1 MFAPNLLQG
10 GSSVSHYDISGF
22 PNQLM
27 EPVITPGLTHEVT
40 PPQDLTFPLLRDI
53 GW

>member
-1 MFAPNLLQG
+1 MYTPTEFSP
-10 GSSVSHYDISGF
+10 GSTVSHYTTDAK

-27 EPVITPGLTHEVT
+27 EPSINADLTHQVT
-40 PPQDLTFPLLRDI
+40 PPRDLTFPLLRDI